1 MHHNRDVVDSPPTKR
16 LCSNQDLSTQLDD
29 SVSRSCYSQPA
40 PVITHSGLLTS
51 DALEARNG
59 YSFSQPTMLDDLILC
74 TQLNPTQ
81 NSSQNPFQKLVRR
94 MTRFFVSTKCDE
106 TLKRLIGSLEK
117 LGYAWKTNDDAVI
130 TISTID
136 RRKLQLIFKANLI
149 EMDGKILL
157 DFRLSKGCGL
167 EFKRRFIKIKH
178 KLADIVLKGP
188 VTWPIA
194 QFNNC
199 VP

>member
-1 MHHNRDVVDSPPTKR
+1 
-16 LCSNQDLSTQLDD
+16 
-29 SVSRSCYSQPA
+29 
-40 PVITHSGLLTS
+40 
-51 DALEARNG
+51 
-59 YSFSQPTMLDDLILC
+59 
-74 TQLNPTQ
+74 
-81 NSSQNPFQKLVRR
+81 

-167 EFKRRFIKIKH
+167 EFKRRFIKIKQ